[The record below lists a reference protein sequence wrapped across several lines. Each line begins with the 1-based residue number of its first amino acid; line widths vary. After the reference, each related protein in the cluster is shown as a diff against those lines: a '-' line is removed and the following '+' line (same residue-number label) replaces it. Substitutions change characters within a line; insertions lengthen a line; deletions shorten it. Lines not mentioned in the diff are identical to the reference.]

1 MPPAK
6 ATLLGLGTAR
16 RVEPRAAPSRVDNVR
31 SWIGA
36 LAVAVAALGSAVPA
50 AAQKQDGRFQVKAFA
65 TGVLPD
71 GRIDEVRTDAIG
83 LPADAQVRATDS
95 LVPTIAAEFF
105 VTPTFSVETIC
116 CVTRHDV
123 RGSGSLAGARLIEN
137 AVILPATVTAKYHFQ
152 LGDRIKPYVGA
163 GPSYFLIFGEDV
175 GPDAAALGV
184 NRVDLSDEIGFALQ
198 AGVDVKL
205 NDRGLGLSLD
215 AKRYFV
221 GTTATF
227 RTGQNTALRSDH
239 DLDPWVLSAGLA
251 FRF

>member
-1 MPPAK
+1 MIAVVTV
-6 ATLLGLGTAR
+6 AT
-16 RVEPRAAPSRVDNVR
+16 
-31 SWIGA
+31 
-36 LAVAVAALGSAVPA
+36 PA
-50 AAQKQDGRFQVKAFA
+50 AAQRQDGRIQVKAFA

-71 GRIDEVRTDAIG
+71 GGIDKVKTDAIG
-83 LPADAQVRATDS
+83 LPVGAEVRATDA
-95 LVPTIAAEFF
+95 LVPTIAAEYFL
-105 VTPTFSVETIC
+105 TPNFSIETIC

-123 RGSGSLAGARLIEN
+123 RGTGALAGARLIDD
-137 AVILPATVTAKYHFQ
+137 AVILPATVTAKFHFQ
-152 LGDRIKPYVGA
+152 LGERIKPYVGA
-163 GPSYFLIFGEDV
+163 GPSYFFIFGEDV
-175 GPDAAALGV
+175 GPDAAGLGV
-184 NRVDLSDEIGFALQ
+184 SRVDLSDELGFALQ

-227 RTGQNTALRSDH
+227 RRGQGTALRTDH